1 MTKFDR
7 YKFDAVY
14 KYLSI
19 GFPGLPIEQACDED
33 HMAPTFS
40 VKDND
45 EIYVLIIT
53 KKYWDRCDASDLFKR
68 LKILN
73 VANALRKNSKQNV
86 IVNQSINLGFEPK

>member
-1 MTKFDR
+1 MTEFDR

-19 GFPGLPIEQACDED
+19 GFAGLPIEQAYDED

-45 EIYVLIIT
+45 EIYVLIIS
-53 KKYWDRCDASDLFKR
+53 KKYWDRCDASALFKR